1 MIKKLIIVLMVLGLG
16 LIGCD
21 GGPASK
27 IIWEKDGAEMVWIP
41 ELFIPAESRKERVYD
56 RIGNPIT

>member
-41 ELFIPAESRKERVYD
+41 ELFNPA
-56 RIGNPIT
+56 